1 MQTTATE
8 YSKSSARMQEI
19 AKTLEQGMSNPDVD
33 MLAPLMSEA
42 FELNK
47 TMSERIENA
56 KMLKEQIW
64 NKKNEED

>member
-1 MQTTATE
+1 
-8 YSKSSARMQEI
+8 MQEI